1 MNGDDF
7 AMKKNVALILAVL
20 MLASFAACGGD
31 SGKTPDADTQAAEN
45 TAAPEG
51 AVEEAT
57 GYSANIPEDTDY
69 EGRTFTVYAYDPYGE
84 SNITWYDADFAA
96 TEENGETLNDA
107 VYQRTIFV
115 EEKYNVDVVSAQI
128 SGSGSFTNLK
138 KSVTAG
144 DGAYDIAFLN
154 SRDGATAAQGGYLL
168 NLAALENMQLDQP
181 WWDQNSVKEMSYLN
195 QLYLITGDIGT
206 MYKKSIG
213 VLLFNK
219 QMTSSYNLESPYEL
233 VSSNKWTI
241 DKFVEMSATASEDIN
256 GDGKMDQSDKF
267 GLLYYCDFMALGL
280 IGADVKFTTKNDED
294 IPELTFMS
302 DKTVSAFEKYTK
314 ILFDPNLSL
323 SWSKIGVPNED
334 LMAMFSNNQGLF
346 QFNEFHSI
354 THMRTMDADFGILPV
369 PLYDEAQASYYH
381 TINPHVAAM
390 FCIAKDIKDVSF
402 SVNIAN
408 ALAAESKN
416 VLTPAY
422 NEVYLKYKGTRDNES
437 EAILD
442 LVFSTL
448 RYDLGYL
455 NNWGSLGGLILGMTD
470 AYQTDL
476 TSRYAK
482 IESKVITAMD
492 KATANYQELAA
503 G

>member
-1 MNGDDF
+1 
-7 AMKKNVALILAVL
+7 MKKTIALILALL
-20 MLASFAACGGD
+20 MFVAFSACGGD
-31 SGKTPDADTQAAEN
+31 TKTAPDVGTQDIEN

-51 AVEEAT
+51 GEDVQT
-57 GYSANIPEDTDY
+57 GYSANIPDDTDY
-69 EGRTFTVYAYDPYGE
+69 QGRAFTVYAYDPYGE
-84 SNITWYDADFAA
+84 SNITWYDADFSA
-96 TEENGETLNDA
+96 TEENGEILNDA
-107 VYQRTIFV
+107 VYQRMVFV
-115 EEKYNVDVVSAQI
+115 EEKYNVDVISAQI
-128 SGSGSFTNLK
+128 SGSGSFAKLK

-154 SRDGATAAQGGYLL
+154 SRDGATAAQGGYLI
-168 NLAALENMQLDQP
+168 NLAAINNMQLDQP
-181 WWDQNSVKEMSYLN
+181 WWDQNSVKEMSYMN

-219 QMTSSYNLESPYEL
+219 QMTSSYGLDSPYEL
-233 VSSNKWTI
+233 VSSNTWTI
-241 DKFVEMSATASEDIN
+241 DKFVDMSITVSEDLN

-280 IGADVKFTTKNDED
+280 IGADIKFTTKNADD

-369 PLYDEAQASYYH
+369 PLYDEAQSRYYH

-390 FCIAKDIKDVSF
+390 FCIAKDVKDIDF

-422 NEVYLKYKGTRDNES
+422 NEVYLKYKGARDNES

-455 NNWGSLGGLILGMTD
+455 NNWGNIGGFTLSMTN
-470 AYQTDL
+470 AYQSDL

-482 IESKVITAMD
+482 LESKVITAKE
-492 KATANYQELAA
+492 KATSNYEELAA